1 MNNKVI
7 GIGVALLAIGFWL
20 LNTAG
25 GRDLQRQFTSNV
37 RSPNNSS
44 PCPQKPIARNRR
56 QVEPPV
62 GGHYGNTRDVEQEW
76 EEAETWEE

>member
-25 GRDLQRQFTSNV
+25 GRSLQRQFTSNI
-37 RSPNNSS
+37 RPPSDS
-44 PCPQKPIARNRR
+44 PCRQKPITNRR
-56 QVEPPV
+56 QVPPV

-76 EEAETWEE
+76 EEAEAWEE